1 MPKFPN
7 PTAIPTSTVLAKSPE
22 EIKPILLQHGV
33 AVIALTDVAVVDKIL
48 ALDSTKFYRTAN
60 AVFNDENQ
68 VLEPTLSEKLRPE
81 TLVQRKAP
89 SAASG
94 FIHQY
99 GTPIHTL
106 IQSSPI
112 LRDSMNTLY
121 DKERAI
127 YAPNRLRHTRKFK
140 FNDDS
145 LHIEG
150 LNLFEA
156 DEETKTASLIPGE
169 VATIVGLAGQRRFV
183 FWDMNDADIWPLYE
197 FCLKKKTTW
206 GVGCQLPPAWMHEH
220 YAGRRRMVTV
230 DCNTHPM
237 LIMWQESTPHE
248 IADSPA
254 LSAFISPIDKYETDK
269 IENVLSYQPREYL
282 GLTKHESNL
291 LGLCYEMPGFQWPS
305 GKRCYMFCHTRAYY
319 HYMPKVKPEFLAPG
333 QGFRMK
339 LITTGTINQRDP
351 AYRKKLK
358 KRKIKL
364 PEIAF
369 NENMPNFVTDITLW
383 PDEILKDYGFTN

>member
-1 MPKFPN
+1 MSKFPE
-7 PTAIPTSTVLAKSPE
+7 PTAVPCNTVKVDSPE
-22 EIKPILLQHGV
+22 EIKSTLSKYGV
-33 AVIALTDVAVVDKIL
+33 AVIALTDISILDKVL
-48 ALDSTKFYRTAN
+48 ALDNTQFYRTAN
-60 AVFNDENQ
+60 AVFNADNQ
-68 VLEPTLSEKLRPE
+68 VKEPTLSEKLRPE
-81 TLVQRKAP
+81 TLKQRKAP
-89 SAASG
+89 DAASG

-106 IQSSPI
+106 IQGSSV

-121 DKERAI
+121 NKDRAI

-140 FNDDS
+140 FNDDT

-156 DEETKTASLIPGE
+156 DETTKTASLIPGE

-183 FWDMNDADIWPLYE
+183 FWDMNDADIWPLYQH
-197 FCLKKKTTW
+197 CLKKKTTW

-230 DCNTHPM
+230 DCNEHPM

-254 LSAFISPIDKYETDK
+254 LSAFISPIDKFETAK

-305 GKRCYMFCHTRAYY
+305 GKRCYIFCHTRAYY
-319 HYMPKVKPEFLAPG
+319 HYLPKIKPGFLAPG
-333 QGFRMK
+333 RSFQMK
-339 LITTGTINQRDP
+339 IINTGTINQRNP

-358 KRKIKL
+358 KRKIKI

-369 NENMPNFVTDITLW
+369 GENMPNFVTDITLW
-383 PDEILKDYGFTN
+383 SDDILKDYGFIC

>member
-1 MPKFPN
+1 
-7 PTAIPTSTVLAKSPE
+7 
-22 EIKPILLQHGV
+22 
-33 AVIALTDVAVVDKIL
+33 
-48 ALDSTKFYRTAN
+48 
-60 AVFNDENQ
+60 
-68 VLEPTLSEKLRPE
+68 
-81 TLVQRKAP
+81 
-89 SAASG
+89 
-94 FIHQY
+94 
-99 GTPIHTL
+99 
-106 IQSSPI
+106 
-112 LRDSMNTLY
+112 
-121 DKERAI
+121 
-127 YAPNRLRHTRKFK
+127 
-140 FNDDS
+140 
-145 LHIEG
+145 
-150 LNLFEA
+150 
-156 DEETKTASLIPGE
+156 
-169 VATIVGLAGQRRFV
+169 
-183 FWDMNDADIWPLYE
+183 
-197 FCLKKKTTW
+197 
-206 GVGCQLPPAWMHEH
+206 
-220 YAGRRRMVTV
+220 
-230 DCNTHPM
+230 
-237 LIMWQESTPHE
+237 MWQESTPHE

-254 LSAFISPIDKYETDK
+254 LSAFISPIDKYETAK

-383 PDEILKDYGFTN
+383 PDKILKDYGFTN